1 MMAKPVSNMPKLT
14 RSNDLWNSKIR
25 PNDVHTTTWKSIP
38 ATKTSTL
45 FSRIKTKLPP
55 IDPISDSIPIRG
67 RRRQS
72 IRIRFS
78 SPCAV
83 PALMVLDSIPHHHT
97 TRMSIST
104 LLVEKSGLKILDTA
118 TALKKINSILVNPTL
133 VLKMLP
139 GDMLSTKTSPLTAST
154 VLRATTTGPA
164 PQLNHHSKAS
174 NPTRVLQPIDIRAMK
189 SSRTIT
195 TERFRVRTEKYHT

>member
-1 MMAKPVSNMPKLT
+1 
-14 RSNDLWNSKIR
+14 
-25 PNDVHTTTWKSIP
+25 
-38 ATKTSTL
+38 
-45 FSRIKTKLPP
+45 
-55 IDPISDSIPIRG
+55 
-67 RRRQS
+67 
-72 IRIRFS
+72 
-78 SPCAV
+78 
-83 PALMVLDSIPHHHT
+83 MVLDKIPHHT
-97 TRMSIST
+97 TRMLIST
-104 LLVEKSGLKILDTA
+104 LLMEKSGLKILDTA

-139 GDMLSTKTSPLTAST
+139 RDIMLSTKTSPLTAST